1 MLRGVYRMPIDAFE
15 EASTGEADK
24 LLANSEFT
32 AGVFQET
39 FPEMRRRPRVI
50 YPGIEV
56 GAETAK
62 IDEADRWVVK
72 SVQSFSLSL
81 STLADL

>member
-1 MLRGVYRMPIDAFE
+1 MLREAYRVPIDAFE
-15 EASTGEADK
+15 EATTGEADK

-39 FPEMRRRPRVI
+39 FPELRRRPRVI

-62 IDEADRWVVK
+62 AEEADRWVVK
-72 SVQSFSLSL
+72 WVSTSSVLR
-81 STLADL
+81 TKEMR